1 MNSARDFYAHLD
13 RSINGRLG
21 VTMGW
26 TTLLA
31 AKTYAMDAGTL
42 DSHRARYALI
52 LRAQQQALDLFK
64 ASLRGEA
71 DPEIAQMVVGDVPQ
85 GFGVA
90 YHRALTERQHRI
102 PVFFRTDEMHG
113 GKVTEIQ
120 CCGSGWGLA
129 EQLRDLYES
138 HVSSFGPAVHFPE
151 SLASQFAK
159 ALRGHVGGDP
169 VVHHLVDNASRPHGV
184 NYWIQRL
191 RDQGVLHL
199 YHDGGIHP
207 ADCNFIRAHDFI
219 SLPTHNFFRDRME
232 RCDRGEVFFDLPP
245 SALFDGKILMAWPFW
260 HRTRDVFDDE
270 VRDLFPHTNLIE
282 PDGVTLADGERVT
295 LDQFCAIPARKRNY
309 YIKYA
314 GTDSSINWGSRGVY
328 LASTY
333 SKRKCREMMDRILAD
348 GERQRFWIIQEA
360 IRHAEPVVA
369 LGRDGELIETDAY
382 SKISGFYGPNGLMA
396 IWVMHLRSHK
406 VHGSADT
413 ILSLV
418 Y

>member
-1 MNSARDFYAHLD
+1 MKTAREFYAHLD
-13 RSINGRLG
+13 RSINDRLG

-31 AKTYAMDAGTL
+31 AKPYAMDAETL
-42 DSHRARYALI
+42 DSHRARYTLI
-52 LRAQQQALDLFK
+52 RRAQQQALDLFK
-64 ASLRGEA
+64 TSLRGGA

-90 YHRALTERQHRI
+90 YHRALTEQQHRI

-120 CCGSGWGLA
+120 CCGSGWGLT
-129 EQLRDLYES
+129 EQLRDLYAAYEPA
-138 HVSSFGPAVHFPE
+138 FGPIVHFPD
-151 SLASQFAK
+151 SLAHQFGQ
-159 ALRGHVGGDP
+159 ALREYVGSDP
-169 VVHHLVDNASRPHGV
+169 VIHHLVDNASRPHGV
-184 NYWIQRL
+184 NYFIQRL
-191 RDQGVLHL
+191 RDEGIPHL
-199 YHDGGIHP
+199 YRDGGIHP

-232 RCDRGEVFFDLPP
+232 RCNRGEVFFDLPP
-245 SALFDGKILMAWPFW
+245 SGLFDGKILMAWPFW
-260 HRTRDVFDDE
+260 HETRDAFDDE
-270 VRDLFPHTNLIE
+270 VRGLFPYTTVIE

-295 LDQFCAIPARKRNY
+295 LEQFCDIPERKRNY
-309 YIKYA
+309 YVKYA
-314 GTDSSINWGSRGVY
+314 GTDSAINWGSKGVF

-333 SKRKCREMMDRILAD
+333 SKPKCREVMDRILAD
-348 GERQRFWIIQEA
+348 RERQRYWILQEA
-360 IRHAEPVVA
+360 VRHSEPVVA

-406 VHGSADT
+406 VHGSDET